1 MVSSLVEVIRNLFK
15 KNTYGSDLET
25 YIVNRCPQ
33 NCGDVERYTIEYH
46 YRKDSIL

>member
-1 MVSSLVEVIRNLFK
+1 MVSSIIEVIKNLFK
-15 KNTYGSDLET
+15 NPTYGCDLED
-25 YIVNRCPQ
+25 YIVSRNPQ